1 MLGEYYID
9 PDNYVQSAWGGAPT
23 PGMISYSASLNSLE
37 EETFIQIIVGG
48 DLTAFDSFVNSWYS
62 LGGETI
68 TQEVNAGLSA

>member
-1 MLGEYYID
+1 
-9 PDNYVQSAWGGAPT
+9 
-23 PGMISYSASLNSLE
+23 MISYSASLNSLE

-68 TQEVNAGLSA
+68 TQEVNAGALRVSGRGAGERR

>member
-1 MLGEYYID
+1 
-9 PDNYVQSAWGGAPT
+9 
-23 PGMISYSASLNSLE
+23 MISYSASLNSLE